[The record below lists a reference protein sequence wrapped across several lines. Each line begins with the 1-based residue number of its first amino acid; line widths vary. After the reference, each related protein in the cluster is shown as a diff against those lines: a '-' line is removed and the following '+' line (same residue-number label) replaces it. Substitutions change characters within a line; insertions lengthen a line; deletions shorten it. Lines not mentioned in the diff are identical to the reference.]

1 MVLLVSTI
9 YILLHEKLFSIQQ
22 SEFVVWSHTD
32 CFMPD
37 PLVRQSSVELFIN
50 TKCCWINMF
59 SLSNVVS
66 QCRPAAWVTTSSIM
80 MIAAVSTFVLF
91 QCQ

>member
-22 SEFVVWSHTD
+22 NEFVVWSHTD

-50 TKCCWINMF
+50 TK
-59 SLSNVVS
+59 NVVG
-66 QCRPAAWVTTSSIM
+66 
-80 MIAAVSTFVLF
+80 
-91 QCQ
+91 